1 MRLDPTPPRHCP
13 DRLTNRPPAHLCL
26 QAIMLSMLAG
36 KRGPTTIDRGEK
48 RTFSVNGVRRCAPLR
63 RKVAMLLAAGGTAP
77 LLRHAACLLAC
88 ARHLGP
94 RAAVQGGGAGDLAQS
109 PELLGRPLSP
119 VVSEQVTSRPSPLN
133 ALGHSPSSWPLTS
146 ST

>member
-1 MRLDPTPPRHCP
+1 
-13 DRLTNRPPAHLCL
+13 
-26 QAIMLSMLAG
+26 MLSMLAG
-36 KRGPTTIDRGEK
+36 KRGPTTIDTMR
-48 RTFSVNGVRRCAPLR
+48 SNMQSAVAPPC
-63 RKVAMLLAAGGTAP
+63 VAMVLAATRAAP

-133 ALGHSPSSWPLTS
+133 ALGHSPSS
-146 ST
+146 